1 MVATDGGGQER
12 IHLTEKTE
20 TAGGAVLVMAD
31 DGTLSQKFL
40 QTAVET
46 PVLIFDLSFSLGGHD
61 HDFSAALL
69 PPFSLMFLFG
79 GGCRHRSGGRWLLF
93 GPRFSVLDD
102 LVLVCD
108 EERL

>member
-1 MVATDGGGQER
+1 M
-12 IHLTEKTE
+12 
-20 TAGGAVLVMAD
+20 LVTAD
-31 DGTLSQKFL
+31 DGTLSQKFH
-40 QTAVET
+40 QTPVET
-46 PVLIFDLSFSLGGHD
+46 PVLIFNLSFSLGGHD